1 MNLAEELP
9 DTQLAGRGGD
19 CPMKLATA
27 TKLYKRLAR
36 ANLEPRLEHR
46 LDGDNNAY
54 EIEIL
59 GSSGWMTRSD
69 LARLLKLLDSFD
81 EAGRL
86 EIELRPDTPLRV
98 R

>member
-1 MNLAEELP
+1 MRL
-9 DTQLAGRGGD
+9 R
-19 CPMKLATA
+19 TA

-46 LDGDNNAY
+46 LSTDDSDAHY
-54 EIEIL
+54 EIEVL

-69 LARLLKLLDSFD
+69 LSRLLKLLDSFD
-81 EAGRL
+81 EAGEL

>member
-1 MNLAEELP
+1 
-9 DTQLAGRGGD
+9 
-19 CPMKLATA
+19 MKLKSA

-46 LDGDNNAY
+46 LDTDNAASY
-54 EIEIL
+54 EIEVL

-69 LARLLKLLDSFD
+69 LSRLLKLLDSFD
-81 EAGRL
+81 EAGEL
-86 EIELRPDTPLRV
+86 EIDLRPDMPLRV